1 MNALSLL
8 FRRSRL
14 VPLTL
19 ACSLLVSGHVWAQSA
34 APAPTAANAPAPAA
48 TAPAGVD
55 MVSSLSNIPAPTL
68 SVKAWLTL
76 DANSGQI
83 IAAQNPQMAVEPASL
98 TKLMSA
104 YVIFEAIEDGRLKL
118 DQKVHVSEK
127 AWKTE
132 GSRMFINPNT
142 DVLVDDLLQ
151 GMLVQSGN
159 DATVAL
165 AEAVAGSE
173 SAFAALMNEQAKAL
187 GMKHTHFTNAPGL
200 PDPDHMTTVE
210 DLAILARALVQ
221 QFPQY
226 RHYDSQKEFTYNKIK
241 QSNRNRLLWAD
252 STVDGLKT
260 GHTES
265 AGFCLVATALRDG
278 RRVVSV
284 LVGAPSDAARTE
296 SSLKLLNWSF
306 QNFDTVKLLDKGK
319 SAVSARVWEGATE
332 NAELGLADDLWVTVP
347 RGRAG
352 DVKTEARY
360 TQPLMAPLTEGAQA
374 GTLLI
379 SLDGKELA
387 RRPLQVLHS
396 VDEAGFF
403 GRLVDKV
410 RLLFQ

>member
-1 MNALSLL
+1 MNALPPLL
-8 FRRSRL
+8 CRSRL
-14 VPLTL
+14 APLAL
-19 ACSLLVSGHVWAQSA
+19 ACSLLVSGGAWAQTSAPAVTPAA
-34 APAPTAANAPAPAA
+34 APAASAEI
-48 TAPAGVD
+48 D
-55 MVSSLSNIPAPTL
+55 MVSSLSNIPAPAL

-76 DANSGQI
+76 DATSGQV

-104 YVIFEAIEDGRLKL
+104 YVIFEALEDGRLKL
-118 DQKVHVSEK
+118 DQKVRVSEK

-142 DVLVDDLLQ
+142 DVAVDDLLQ

-173 SAFAALMNEQAKAL
+173 SAFVALMNEQAKAL

-252 STVDGLKT
+252 ATVDGLKT
-260 GHTES
+260 GHTNS

-284 LVGAPSDAARTE
+284 LVGAASDAARTE
-296 SSLKLLNWSF
+296 NSLKLLNWSF

-319 SAVSARVWEGATE
+319 PAVAARVWEGAADT
-332 NAELGLADDLWVTVP
+332 AELGLPADLWVTVP

-374 GTLLI
+374 GTLI
-379 SLDGKELA
+379 VSLDGKELA
-387 RRPLQVLHS
+387 QRPLQVLHA
-396 VDEAGFF
+396 VEEAGFV
-403 GRLVDKV
+403 GRMVDNI
-410 RLLFQ
+410 RLMFE